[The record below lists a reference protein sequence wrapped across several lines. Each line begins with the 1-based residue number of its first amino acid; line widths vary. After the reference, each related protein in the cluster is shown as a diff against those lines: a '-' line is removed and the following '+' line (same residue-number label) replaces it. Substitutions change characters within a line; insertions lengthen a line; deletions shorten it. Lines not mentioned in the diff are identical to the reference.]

1 MDFLPDAGED
11 SRRELGVFVHEE
23 TAPQPS
29 SGVQGEG
36 GFGGREGDKTL
47 AELARRFDVHPNQ
60 ITTWKSQLLE
70 GAASVLEQGK
80 TEPKEAAVDLKML
93 HAKMAN
99 WHCEAWNKVVEQPW
113 RIMSIALRE

>member
-1 MDFLPDAGED
+1 M
-11 SRRELGVFVHEE
+11 
-23 TAPQPS
+23 
-29 SGVQGEG
+29 
-36 GFGGREGDKTL
+36 
-47 AELARRFDVHPNQ
+47 
-60 ITTWKSQLLE
+60 E